1 MINRTKRDLKTKIYL
16 FTALVIIGGALPA
29 TLSIAA
35 NAAPPGGMWQDHKG
49 WAFGPIA
56 SIQNDKDGKP
66 AWVLSGHWVTNIIN
80 KTKESFNQTNPAK
93 FDAWI
98 TMVMLNGSAMH
109 KHRISN
115 FSLTDASTQDK
126 TSTYKGTV
134 TITMKDGPVADVP
147 VEIKVMDNHVVTIS
161 LDGAKTKN
169 HFGNTPIYGTVL
181 TREDLAMMKGM
192 MSGKGNMTMMMGGK
206 NSSSGSW

>member
-1 MINRTKRDLKTKIYL
+1 
-16 FTALVIIGGALPA
+16 
-29 TLSIAA
+29 
-35 NAAPPGGMWQDHKG
+35 
-49 WAFGPIA
+49 
-56 SIQNDKDGKP
+56 
-66 AWVLSGHWVTNIIN
+66 
-80 KTKESFNQTNPAK
+80 
-93 FDAWI
+93 
-98 TMVMLNGSAMH
+98 MLNGSAMH

>member
-1 MINRTKRDLKTKIYL
+1 MINRTRINLQTAIYL
-16 FTALVIIGGALPA
+16 FAALVIAGGAMTV
-29 TLSIAA
+29 TLSISV
-35 NAAPPGGMWQDHKG
+35 NAAPYSSKWQDHKG

-56 SIQNDKDGKP
+56 SIQNNKEGKP
-66 AWVLSGHWVTNIIN
+66 AWILSGHWVTNIIN

-98 TMVMLNGSAMH
+98 DMVMLNGSAMH

-134 TITMKDGPVADVP
+134 TITMKDGPVKDVP

-161 LDGAKTKN
+161 LDAAKTNN
-169 HFGNTPIYGTVL
+169 HFGDTPIYGTIK
-181 TREDLAMMKGM
+181 TRQDVANMMGM
-192 MSGKGNMTMMMGGK
+192 MSQKGNMTMMGK
-206 NSSSGSW
+206 GNSSSSW